1 MAPFLLDDA
10 PGSYGSGSGDGQG
23 RSSSCAGHVARRLA
37 PPARLGA
44 SSRGVTNPIVITG
57 SASGLGAAL
66 VSSLSAAGLP
76 CIGVDLRDATVIAD
90 LGTTEGRAHAVAE
103 CERLADGRLDGVVS
117 CAAASPIHP
126 DPAVVVSVNWFGAM
140 AVLDGLLP
148 SLTRGDTPA
157 AVAISSI
164 GAVDGSADDSL
175 VDVLLAGDEARGREI
190 AADGTDFRSAIAYA
204 AAKRAVALGVRARTA
219 IWAEAGVRINAVA
232 PGRMETPMLDGLLA
246 DPVIAE
252 GIGLLPVGIQ
262 ASASPHQIAEVVRF
276 LLGRASS
283 FVHGQVLYVDGGT
296 EALIR
301 PSLV

>member
-1 MAPFLLDDA
+1 MEPAWATARADRPLAPSHLA
-10 PGSYGSGSGDGQG
+10 S
-23 RSSSCAGHVARRLA
+23 RLA
-37 PPARLGA
+37 TEAWLGA

-66 VSSLSAAGLP
+66 LSSLGAAGLP
-76 CIGVDLRDATVIAD
+76 CIGVDLSDATVIAD
-90 LGTTEGRAHAVAE
+90 LGTIEGREHAVAE

-140 AVLDGLLP
+140 TVLDGLLP
-148 SLTRGDTPA
+148 ALTRGDEPA

-164 GAVDGSADDSL
+164 GAVDGSADGSL
-175 VDVLLAGDEARGREI
+175 VDVLLTGDEARAREV

-204 AAKRAVALGVRARTA
+204 AAKRAVALAVRARTA
-219 IWAEAGVRINAVA
+219 TWAEAGVRLNAVA
-232 PGRMETPMLDGLLA
+232 PGRMETPMLDGLMA

-252 GIGLLPVGIQ
+252 GIGSLPVGIQ
-262 ASASPHQIAEVVRF
+262 ASAGPRQIAEVVRF
-276 LLGRASS
+276 LLGPGSS

-301 PSLV
+301 PAQI